1 MALGSKAQLSGGVM
15 ATLRESPR
23 QAGVGIV
30 LLLASLG
37 FVFFNE
43 TRSVER
49 YTALD
54 QSADLVISVAAD
66 HVDPSHEGA
75 LVHVRGGVQS
85 AQELVDETFGVK
97 AQALRLVRHVETYAW
112 EETKREDKR
121 KNEKG
126 EEETVT
132 TYAYTKRFVAVAT
145 DSSKFKE
152 SESHKNPEKGAFS
165 DQEFV
170 AKDARLGGFVL
181 PSEAL
186 TKLTKLEPVRVSQ
199 DMLARSAHATQLR
212 ELEGAAFFGKDVKD
226 PQVGDLKIS
235 YQMVRPQAV
244 SVVAKQSGGTFMPY
258 QPGPEQSVFLVQ
270 SGEVESR
277 AMFSAA
283 KEDTSNVSLLLRA
296 LGVLF
301 AAASLSLL
309 LVPLAARRTF
319 VPGLSRLPRVSAVVA
334 ALGIGNGLVF
344 ATMGGVWVAVRPA
357 LGAPLFVVS
366 LVCFVLTGFAI
377 VRAKN
382 A

>member
-1 MALGSKAQLSGGVM
+1 MALGATAPVPGSVM
-15 ATLRESPR
+15 ATLRGSPR
-23 QAGVGIV
+23 QAGVGVV
-30 LLLASLG
+30 LFLASLG

-43 TRSVER
+43 TRAVER

-54 QSADLVISVAAD
+54 RSADLVISVGAD

-75 LVHVRGGVQS
+75 LVHVRGGLQS
-85 AQELVDETFGVK
+85 SQELVDETFGVK
-97 AQALRLVRHVETYAW
+97 APALRLLRHVEIYAW

-132 TYAYTKRFVAVAT
+132 TYAYTKRFVPVPT

-152 SESHKNPEKGAFS
+152 AESHKNPEKGAFT
-165 DQEFV
+165 DQELL
-170 AKDARLGGFVL
+170 AKDARLGAFVL

-186 TKLTKLEPVRVSQ
+186 SKLTKLEPVRVTQ
-199 DMLARSAHATQLR
+199 DMLSRSAHATQLR

-244 SVVAKQSGGTFMPY
+244 SVVAKQSGGTFTAY

-277 AMFSAA
+277 AMFATA
-283 KEDTSNVSLLLRA
+283 KDDTSNVSLLLRG
-296 LGVLF
+296 LGMLVATL
-301 AAASLSLL
+301 ALSLL
-309 LVPLAARRTF
+309 LVPFAARRTF
-319 VPGLSRLPRVSAVVA
+319 VPGLKRLPRVSAVVVS
-334 ALGIGNGLVF
+334 LGVGVGAVF

-366 LVCFVLTGFAI
+366 LACFILTGFSV
-377 VRAKN
+377 VRSKSV
-382 A
+382 